1 MKKIVAAVAVN
12 GSFIEKSDNFD
23 DYPFPRLLD
32 FKEDELVISN
42 YYKMKTKDYR
52 DSLVTIPYKAIEKI
66 ELRIVR
72 RFRGQRI
79 TGFDG
84 SNHFDL
90 HISTNGYDE
99 WDVETLPNN
108 QLIECL
114 QSIGELDDV
123 AKVIDHL
130 KSDEDFNRY
139 CDDNYDSWVKELG
152 FEEGR
157 IAYSDR
163 NL

>member
-1 MKKIVAAVAVN
+1 M
-12 GSFIEKSDNFD
+12 
-23 DYPFPRLLD
+23 
-32 FKEDELVISN
+32 
-42 YYKMKTKDYR
+42 
-52 DSLVTIPYKAIEKI
+52 
-66 ELRIVR
+66 
-72 RFRGQRI
+72 
-79 TGFDG
+79 
-84 SNHFDL
+84 

>member
-1 MKKIVAAVAVN
+1 
-12 GSFIEKSDNFD
+12 
-23 DYPFPRLLD
+23 
-32 FKEDELVISN
+32 
-42 YYKMKTKDYR
+42 MKTKNYR
-52 DSLVTIPYKAIEKI
+52 DHLVSIPYKAIEKI

-99 WDVETLPNN
+99 WDVEALPNN

-114 QSIGELDDV
+114 QSIGKLDDV

-157 IAYSDR
+157 IAYPDR